1 LTVDRKRLFL
11 KINSMDK
18 KTEIKSNNKMK
29 ITKRDIAFFAFGIFT
44 LFIIETIVDWEGNK
58 KSFKD
63 AYNTAS
69 GIESKE

>member
-1 LTVDRKRLFL
+1 
-11 KINSMDK
+11 
-18 KTEIKSNNKMK
+18 MK